1 MLLRELQEN
10 NGWISSR
17 WQLTYR
23 VGWEHICKAVHSMY
37 EFYAQT
43 EILNNDGPVAIRHRD
58 DILKLEENGK
68 LTIRGM
74 STILKVPVMI
84 TFMNQLDIVEV
95 FVAQATDE
103 FLETDYQ
110 TFNLSLCQF
119 MDSIELAMYR

>member
-43 EILNNDGPVAIRHRD
+43 EILNNDSPVAIRHRD